1 MNNIKKNPY
10 FDRHPNRFL
19 VQELVAQKV
28 LLQIKNK
35 IQSLQIA
42 CIINKESSLGKER
55 LKMIKIIM
63 TCVLR
68 HQQTQEEAFHLP
80 ELSSEIQNQIE

>member
-42 CIINKESSLGKER
+42 CIINKKSFLGKE
-55 LKMIKIIM
+55 IIM
-63 TCVLR
+63 TYVLR
-68 HQQTQEEAFHLP
+68 HRQTQEEAFHLP